1 MRTKAD
7 EQKRTPKPPNP
18 ELDAFKA
25 EIFSVLEYYAEKENY
40 EPTQRLGGLRPAG
53 VLAEGGDFA
62 RRAIAKHW
70 PDEGGREKGKADAE
84 ADRP

>member
-25 EIFSVLEYYAEKENY
+25 EILSVLEYYADEKHY
-40 EPTQRLGGLRPAG
+40 EPFQTLGGLRPAG
-53 VLAEGGDFA
+53 VLTEGGSLA
-62 RRAIAKHW
+62 RRTIVKHW
-70 PDEGGREKGKADAE
+70 PEPPPPDSA
-84 ADRP
+84 